1 MSQSPSIPL
10 MLLPHGKGLPLPRY
24 QSPAAA
30 GADLYA
36 AIDAAITLAPLAR
49 ASTGFSGTTQ
59 GLEAQLRPVQAGR
72 SARDLLNS
80 PGTIDADYRGEIQVL
95 LINLGEAA
103 VTMGQGARIAQLVI
117 TPVCQA
123 RFDPCDKLVFAD
135 AAQLAPARRT
145 LRRLGAPP
153 ALHKRQNKHTDRQTP
168 SAI

>member
-1 MSQSPSIPL
+1 

-49 ASTGFSGTTQ
+49 ASIPTGVCMALPE
-59 GLEAQLRPVQAGR
+59 GLEAQLRPR
-72 SARDLLNS
+72 SGWALRHGITLLNS

-103 VTMGQGARIAQLVI
+103 VTIERGARIAQLVI
-117 TPVCQA
+117 APVCQA
-123 RFDPCDKLVFAD
+123 RFEPYDKLD
-135 AAQLAPARRT
+135 ASRR
-145 LRRLGAPP
+145 G
-153 ALHKRQNKHTDRQTP
+153 
-168 SAI
+168 SAGFGSTGL